1 MIPIICGTVQ
11 CSSGLNLSNYEV
23 ITINIIIILAE
34 CVLVINNM
42 CHVFAKNFQKFP
54 KEGGKHT

>member
-1 MIPIICGTVQ
+1 MMLIICGTVQ
-11 CSSGLNLSNYEV
+11 CSSGYLSNYEV
-23 ITINIIIILAE
+23 IIINIIIILAE

-54 KEGGKHT
+54 

>member
-1 MIPIICGTVQ
+1 MIPRPQTMLIICGTVQ
-11 CSSGLNLSNYEV
+11 CSSDYLSNYEV
-23 ITINIIIILAE
+23 IIINIIIILAE

-54 KEGGKHT
+54 

>member
-1 MIPIICGTVQ
+1 MIPIICGIVQ
-11 CSSGLNLSNYEV
+11 CSSGYLSNYEV
-23 ITINIIIILAE
+23 IIINIIILAE

-42 CHVFAKNFQKFP
+42 CHVFAKNFQEFP